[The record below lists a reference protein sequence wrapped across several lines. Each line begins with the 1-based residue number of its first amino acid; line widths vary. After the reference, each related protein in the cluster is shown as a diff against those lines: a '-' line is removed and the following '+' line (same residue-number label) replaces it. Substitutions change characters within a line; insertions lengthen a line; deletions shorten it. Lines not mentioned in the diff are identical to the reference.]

1 METFRVGKASSFDK
15 TSKKLQK
22 WAGAVGAVLTILGA
36 ITGACS
42 WVSNQFANA
51 VSSQISDFRNEVKES
66 NTRQDQQITRLELM
80 NLIQNDPTNV
90 AGIEKLARY
99 YFQDLNGNQ
108 YMTGV
113 YSRWCQEYGGDP
125 SIAVGGK

>member
-1 METFRVGKASSFDK
+1 MGTFKVGKTSLSDK
-15 TSKKLQK
+15 ANKKLQK
-22 WAGAVGAVLTILGA
+22 WAGIIGAIITILGA
-36 ITGACS
+36 LTGVCS

-51 VSSQISDFRNEVKES
+51 VSSQISDFRDEVKAS
-66 NTRQDQQITRLELM
+66 NTKQDQQITRLELM
-80 NLIQNDPTNV
+80 SLIKNDPTNI

-99 YFQDLNGNQ
+99 YFQELNGNQ

-125 SIAVGGK
+125 SVIIGGK

>member
-1 METFRVGKASSFDK
+1 MGTFKVGRTSSFDK

-22 WAGAVGAVLTILGA
+22 WAGVVGAILTILGA

-66 NTRQDQQITRLELM
+66 NTKQDQQITRLELM
-80 NLIQNDPTNV
+80 NLIQNDPTNI

-99 YFQDLNGNQ
+99 YFQELNGNQ
-108 YMTGV
+108 YMTGI
-113 YSRWCQEYGGDP
+113 YSKWCQEYGGDP